1 LVGVVEAA
9 KKGGGC
15 GGYVGGKSALDH
27 YHEGFFG
34 SPNVTTWTRGQPA
47 EVFWNSHA
55 NHRGGYAFRLCKVQ
69 NHKVWHVTE
78 ECFQE
83 GHLKFHG
90 NEQWLY
96 WHPDDEGYHEEGW
109 MPVRTVKVSQGTTP
123 AHSEWAMINLP
134 THTGDGNEWAW
145 KDLVEVPED
154 LEPGEYVLSFRWDC
168 LHSPQVWNSCSNI
181 VIV

>member
-1 LVGVVEAA
+1 MFPG
-9 KKGGGC
+9 
-15 GGYVGGKSALDH
+15 
-27 YHEGFFG
+27 
-34 SPNVTTWTRGQPA
+34 R
-47 EVFWNSHA
+47 
-55 NHRGGYAFRLCKVQ
+55 AFEIPWYNIIIRISKYFR
-69 NHKVWHVTE
+69 NMSSS
-78 ECFQE
+78 
-83 GHLKFHG
+83 G